1 MVQNSWWK
9 WLALKVK
16 KLKKLSQDQTRGS
29 IQKKTKMKGSFWNQG
44 SFLVKPKLLLLGFT
58 IFALKIISG

>member
-29 IQKKTKMKGSFWNQG
+29 IQKKQRWKVPFEIKVHF
-44 SFLVKPKLLLLGFT
+44 
-58 IFALKIISG
+58 